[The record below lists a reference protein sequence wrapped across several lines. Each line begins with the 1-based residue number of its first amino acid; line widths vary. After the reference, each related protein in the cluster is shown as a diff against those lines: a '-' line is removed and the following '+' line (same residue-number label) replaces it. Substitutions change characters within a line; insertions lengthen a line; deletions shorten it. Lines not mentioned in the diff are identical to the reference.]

1 MIDSD
6 KRQAIYSLYK
16 EGMGI
21 REISRRMNISV
32 NTVSAII
39 KQKGVMPDV
48 VREDKILINEQ
59 LLRELYNECS
69 GWAQRIH
76 EILTEEYKIQIGY
89 STLTRMIR
97 ELELGSRKKQRCD
110 HVPDKPG
117 EEMQHDTTVYKLKI
131 GEAWTRV
138 VASIIY
144 FRYSKIRYLKFY
156 RSFNRFHM
164 KCFVHEALMFWG
176 YAAPVCI
183 IDNTNL
189 ARLSGSGGRAVIVPE
204 MEQFARKY
212 GFTFKCHEIK
222 HANRKAGNERSFY
235 TVETNFIPGRR
246 FESMEDLNTQAM
258 DWATVRM
265 PVRPVSKTG
274 LIPAAA
280 FEYEQSYLK
289 KIPSFVTPPYLVHE
303 RCTDQYGYASC
314 DGNFYWIPGTSR
326 YNVKV
331 LQYSDRVRI
340 YHKRKLLCEYDL
352 PPDGV
357 KNEKISPKG
366 QPKSKYQPNNRKR
379 PTAEEE
385 KKLRAIST
393 ETDAYLNF
401 VLKSKTGRKRHG
413 LIRRL
418 YGLSQ
423 KLDPALF
430 IKSVNRALTYRVID
444 IATIER
450 IAVLSMQ
457 TGVYEIQPAAVDAEY
472 KNRESYRNG
481 RFTDDV
487 DLSKYDMPEDDN
499 E

>member
-16 EGMGI
+16 EGMGV
-21 REISRRMNISV
+21 REISRRMNIAV

-39 KQKGVMPDV
+39 KQKGRMPDTT
-48 VREDKILINEQ
+48 REDKIPINEP
-59 LLRELYNECS
+59 LLRELYNECG
-69 GWAQRIH
+69 GWVQRIH
-76 EILTEEYKIQIGY
+76 EILTEEYKLEIGY

-97 ELELGSRKKQRCD
+97 ELELGSRKKQRCN
-110 HVPDKPG
+110 HVPDQPG
-117 EEMQHDTTVYKLKI
+117 EEMQHDTSVYKLKI
-131 GEAWTRV
+131 GETLMRV
-138 VASIIY
+138 VASVIY

-164 KCFVHEALMFWG
+164 KCFLHEALMFWG

-189 ARLSGSGGRAVIVPE
+189 ARLSGSGGKAVIVPE
-204 MEQFARKY
+204 MEQFARGY
-212 GFTFKCHEIK
+212 GFAFKCHEIK

-246 FESMEDLNTQAM
+246 FDSMADLNTQAM
-258 DWATVRM
+258 NWATVRM

-274 LIPAAA
+274 LIPADA
-280 FEYEQSYLK
+280 FEYERSYLQK
-289 KIPSFVTPPYLVHE
+289 VPLFMTPPYLVHE
-303 RCTDQYGYASC
+303 RCTDQYGYVSC

-326 YNVKV
+326 HEVKV
-331 LQYSDRVRI
+331 LQYSDRVKI
-340 YHKRKLLCEYDL
+340 YHQRKLLCEYDL
-352 PPDGV
+352 PPDEV
-357 KNEKISPKG
+357 KNEKFAPKG
-366 QPKSKYQPNNRKR
+366 QPQSRYQPNNRKR
-379 PTAEEE
+379 PTDDEE
-385 KKLRAIST
+385 KKLRVIST
-393 ETDAYLNF
+393 ETNAYLDF
-401 VLKSKTGRKRHG
+401 VLTLKAGKERHG
-413 LIRRL
+413 FVRRL

-430 IKSVNRALTYRVID
+430 IQSVRRALTYRITD

-457 TGVYEIQPAAVDAEY
+457 TGVYEMQPADVDAEY
-472 KNRESYRNG
+472 KNREAYCDG
-481 RFTDDV
+481 RFTDEV
-487 DLSKYDMPEDDN
+487 DLSVYKIEDDN